1 MEDLAD
7 YLKIGPVKLKPGP
20 HFAFEQTRSFE
31 VYFGETLS
39 GHLGMLSEKGC
50 SIADIKG
57 EVYLTELSFE
67 KMVDL
72 VPETLSMQE
81 LDRFPSADRDIA
93 IIVDD
98 SVPSEDIR
106 RAIVRNGGGLVDDV
120 WIFDLYRGRN
130 IPKGKKSLAYGIRFR
145 LPDRTLTDEEVD
157 QAQDR
162 IVNALEEKFGA
173 QLRS

>member
-1 MEDLAD
+1 MVA
-7 YLKIGPVKLKPGP
+7 
-20 HFAFEQTRSFE
+20 
-31 VYFGETLS
+31 
-39 GHLGMLSEKGC
+39 
-50 SIADIKG
+50 IKE
-57 EVYLTELSFE
+57 EVYLTELNFE

-72 VPETLSMQE
+72 VPETLSMRE

-98 SVPSEDIR
+98 NVPFEDIR
-106 RAIVRNGGGLVDDV
+106 QAIASNGGGLVDAV

-130 IPKGKKSLAYGIRFR
+130 IPKGKKSLAYGIKFR

-157 QAQDR
+157 KAQER
-162 IVNALEEKFGA
+162 IISALKEKFGA